1 MKSLLKYL
9 GVILVIVGAAILIA
23 CFATGNVNSNGT
35 LGVSTLLIILGL
47 IVYIILNK
55 RITE

>member
-9 GVILVIVGAAILIA
+9 GVILVIAGAAVLIA

-35 LGVSTLLIILGL
+35 LGVSTLLIIVGL